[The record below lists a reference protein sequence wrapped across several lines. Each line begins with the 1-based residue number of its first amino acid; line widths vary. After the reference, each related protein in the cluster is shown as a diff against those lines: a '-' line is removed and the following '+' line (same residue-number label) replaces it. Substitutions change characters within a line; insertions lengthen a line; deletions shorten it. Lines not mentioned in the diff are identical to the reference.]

1 MLAAIRSLLIV
12 MIRLFAFAAPLEVF
26 AQQPLISTDARQVS
40 PVVGYGLIVTGRDQ
54 TFIEDVKNLVEQLQG
69 VQAKV
74 IGTVLNRA

>member
-26 AQQPLISTDARQVS
+26 AQQPLISTDARQVN

>member
-12 MIRLFAFAAPLEVF
+12 MIRLFAFAPPLEVF
-26 AQQPLISTDARQVS
+26 AQQPLISSDARQVS

-54 TFIEDVKNLVEQLQG
+54 TFIEGVKNLVEQLQG

>member
-26 AQQPLISTDARQVS
+26 AQQPLISSDARQVS